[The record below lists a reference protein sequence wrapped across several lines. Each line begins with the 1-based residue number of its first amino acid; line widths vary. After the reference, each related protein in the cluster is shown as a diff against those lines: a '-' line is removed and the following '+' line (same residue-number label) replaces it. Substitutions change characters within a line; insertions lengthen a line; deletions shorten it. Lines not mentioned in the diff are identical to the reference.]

1 MGRSQREFRSG
12 AKLTFNERLGY
23 FESKAMPFVQLNNIV
38 HRYVDE
44 GAKEKPAIVFANSLG
59 SDLRI
64 WDDVAA
70 RLAAD
75 FRLIR
80 HDKRGHGLTD
90 ALPPPY
96 SAKDLA
102 DDVDTLLDVLE
113 IDQAV
118 ICGVSVGGII
128 AQSLALNHA
137 RRVRAL
143 VLCDTG
149 ARIGSVESWQ
159 QRVDTVRSAGL
170 QALESPTMERWF
182 SASFRA
188 HRPAD
193 VRGYA
198 NMLLQTS
205 VDGYLG
211 TCYALRDTDFR
222 QVAVRIKRPT
232 LVLCGAEDIATPPGL
247 GRELAGLISGAQF
260 TLIEN
265 AAHLP
270 CIEQP
275 NVMADR
281 MLDFLREVQIV

>member
-1 MGRSQREFRSG
+1 
-12 AKLTFNERLGY
+12 
-23 FESKAMPFVQLNNIV
+23 MPFVQLNNIT
-38 HRYVDE
+38 HRYVDD
-44 GAKEKPAIVFANSLG
+44 GAKEKPAIVFTNSLR

-90 ALPPPY
+90 AMPPPY

-102 DDVDTLLDVLE
+102 DDVDALLDVLE

-128 AQSLALNHA
+128 AQALALNHA

-143 VLCDTG
+143 ILCDTG

-159 QRVDTVRSAGL
+159 QRIDTVRSAGL
-170 QALESPTMERWF
+170 QVLESPTMERWF

-188 HRPAD
+188 RRPAD

-198 NMLLQTS
+198 NMLMQTS
-205 VDGYLG
+205 VNGYLG
-211 TCYALRDTDFR
+211 TCYALRDADFR
-222 QVAVRIKRPT
+222 EVAVRIKCAT
-232 LVLCGAEDIATPPGL
+232 LVLCGAEDIATPPEL

-275 NVMADR
+275 NVMTER
-281 MLDFLREVQIV
+281 MLRFFREVQVV